1 MTKKKPQTHT
11 IKIKW
16 GTNYKPTILVPYIS
30 SPYQHY
36 HGALSQTIPVVVG
49 EFGQSILYVRVFKEI
64 FGPQNATQI

>member
-1 MTKKKPQTHT
+1 MRHK
-11 IKIKW
+11 
-16 GTNYKPTILVPYIS
+16 LYIS